1 MAANKWWIKTPLTAH
16 HGPRQNYFLLWGVV
30 CAEDLPGNPAL
41 LKEEPPF
48 CMSPFRAIPF
58 TSKCKRKKR
67 EVALCKDMWWL
78 DVPEIKIVVNSWNP
92 EGETDSAWMNSK
104 ALSKRAIH
112 FLAVWKLRKLAGEG
126 LPGICF
132 LKEDFCWESP
142 DQGYPSDVPCSRLG
156 RAEVWVEFPFL
167 PSAPCDSEHLFNLL
181 GLRFP
186 WVKWK

>member
-1 MAANKWWIKTPLTAH
+1 MGLSKTTFCCEEYYALKICLEILHFSKRSHLSACLH
-16 HGPRQNYFLLWGVV
+16 FKQSHLLQ
-30 CAEDLPGNPAL
+30 
-41 LKEEPPF
+41 
-48 CMSPFRAIPF
+48 
-58 TSKCKRKKR
+58 RKKR